1 LHFFIHCITSV
12 DESMSERIESDAI
25 GCYANFLVVG
35 HNAFEF
41 VMDFGQV
48 YAGDSTTQAHTR
60 IVTAPAY
67 ARAMLETLRAAVEQ
81 FEAEHG
87 SLPAAE
93 TQQQ

>member
-1 LHFFIHCITSV
+1 
-12 DESMSERIESDAI
+12 MSERVESDAI

-48 YAGDSTTQAHTR
+48 YSGDSTRQTHTR
-60 IVTAPAY
+60 IVTAPVY
-67 ARAMLETLRAAVEQ
+67 ARAMLETLKTAIEQ

-87 SLPAAE
+87 SLPAASAQDE
-93 TQQQ
+93 